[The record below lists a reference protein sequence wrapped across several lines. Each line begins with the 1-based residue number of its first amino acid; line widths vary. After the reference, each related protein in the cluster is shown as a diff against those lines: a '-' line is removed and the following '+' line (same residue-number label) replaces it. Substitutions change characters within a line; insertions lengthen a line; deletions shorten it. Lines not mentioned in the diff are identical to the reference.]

1 MDQTYLENRIS
12 EGTAEE
18 ARKTLRWRPI
28 RRSRVFRRR
37 LQ

>member
-18 ARKTLRWRPI
+18 ARKTPGLDRQGERI
-28 RRSRVFRRR
+28 
-37 LQ
+37 L